1 MRQRPVL
8 APRVS
13 DGPVTLTLDGRL
25 TRGPSVCL
33 PISPRAEQGER
44 SRRYSPER
52 EEVRALLG
60 SRNEARSHH
69 PHPRPTHATDHTLLR
84 GSGARRKGTNPHP
97 TPHPIPHTTYLCP
110 NNPNQ
115 VASRAEPKE
124 GVAPREGLVVGATG
138 QRRPFSP
145 SAEGQWRPPV
155 LAPAALA
162 LRLVGLA
169 GHPPSIADRLEAAER
184 ERGIAQ

>member
-1 MRQRPVL
+1 MAHLRKSFSGEEAEED
-8 APRVS
+8 AP
-13 DGPVTLTLDGRL
+13 
-25 TRGPSVCL
+25 
-33 PISPRAEQGER
+33 
-44 SRRYSPER
+44 
-52 EEVRALLG
+52 
-60 SRNEARSHH
+60 
-69 PHPRPTHATDHTLLR
+69 
-84 GSGARRKGTNPHP
+84 GA
-97 TPHPIPHTTYLCP
+97 
-110 NNPNQ
+110 
-115 VASRAEPKE
+115 VASD
-124 GVAPREGLVVGATG
+124 REGLVVGATG